1 MRRKFGR
8 ADLAGCSSVG
18 STSRFVFIVRIWNR
32 RDKYETIVVTIE
44 SNFAVVEKYLADEPK
59 AVVIIFRQGCR
70 LKPLSGAS

>member
-1 MRRKFGR
+1 M
-8 ADLAGCSSVG
+8 
-18 STSRFVFIVRIWNR
+18 RIWNR